1 MTDLETAKQIAQ
13 LVEAQGGRAYF
24 VGGCVRDKLL
34 GCPCK
39 DIDIEI
45 HGIPG
50 EKLRELLGEVG
61 TVLEHGRSFGVY
73 GLAGRGLDISLPRDD
88 NGCEAPNIG
97 TFEAARRR
105 DLTLNSIM
113 ENVLTGQLTDHFGGR
128 EDIERKLLRR
138 VDDDTFA
145 SDPLRVFRT
154 AQLAA
159 RYGFSV
165 EEETL
170 DLCRKT
176 DVSQLAGERVMG
188 EISKALL
195 RSERPSVFFEELR
208 KMEQLSCWMPELE
221 ALIGVPQNR
230 YYHQEGDVWVHTM
243 MVVDEAAKR
252 RDTAHFPLGI
262 MMSALCHDFGKAV
275 ATTEENGVVHSY
287 GHETEGLP
295 LVRSFLARL
304 TSDKRLKRYVLNMT
318 QLHMD
323 PNKLA
328 RSRSKLKRTNRMFDL
343 SVEPFDLIQLSICD
357 GLGKLPQNDSSE
369 QFLMERYEKFCRIM
383 ERPFVSGKDLIE
395 AGISPGE
402 EMAQI
407 LEYAHKL
414 RLAGLEKENVLRQS
428 LAYARS
434 VLKMKI

>member
-1 MTDLETAKQIAQ
+1 
-13 LVEAQGGRAYF
+13 
-24 VGGCVRDKLL
+24 
-34 GCPCK
+34 
-39 DIDIEI
+39 
-45 HGIPG
+45 
-50 EKLRELLGEVG
+50 
-61 TVLEHGRSFGVY
+61 
-73 GLAGRGLDISLPRDD
+73 
-88 NGCEAPNIG
+88 
-97 TFEAARRR
+97 
-105 DLTLNSIM
+105 M
-113 ENVLTGQLTDHFGGR
+113 ENVLTGQLTDHFGCR

-170 DLCRKT
+170 DLCRKI

-208 KMEQLSCWMPELE
+208 KMEQLSCWIPELE

-287 GHETEGLP
+287 GHETVGLP

-328 RSRSKLKRTNRMFDL
+328 KSRSKLKRTNRMFDL

-369 QFLMERYEKFCRIM
+369 QFLMERYEKFCQIM